1 MERVK
6 LNPLVRERDNHKC
19 HFCKRNVHEVCNE
32 VGGGNTL
39 HHIVPKRF
47 GGKDEPENL
56 ITICCYCHQKLE
68 ILITKMLK
76 GIGFNSSPTS
86 QTSPKGDFSSEKE
99 HNISLKESA
108 NTDSQISSNDETSLN
123 NNIMWLRPNFIFP
136 LTSEDKQ

>member
-6 LNPLVRERDNHKC
+6 LNPMVRERDNHKC

-39 HHIVPKRF
+39 HHIIPKRF

-68 ILITKMLK
+68 ILLTKMLK
-76 GIGFNSSPTS
+76 GIGFNQSPTS
-86 QTSPKGDFSSEKE
+86 QTSPNGDFSNEKE
-99 HNISLKESA
+99 HNMGDKVTPLASPKDASHP
-108 NTDSQISSNDETSLN
+108 SHHP
-123 NNIMWLRPNFIFP
+123 NIHRRCPNFEIGSWRF
-136 LTSEDKQ
+136 K